1 MKKNIKKNIKKNL
14 RKLKNK
20 ATKILAPTLWKEKNE
35 LQYWKDRKLREGE
48 LKNYHYEYFY
58 TNHFGID
65 KSFFNNKI
73 ILDLGCG
80 PRGSLEWAT
89 NVKRKIGLDPLTH
102 KYLLLGA
109 SKHSM
114 EYINAPSEKIPLDNN
129 LCDAVFSFN
138 SLDHV
143 ENIEKTI
150 NEIKRILKPTG
161 IFLLLV
167 EVNHPPTDCE
177 PHELNQ
183 QQLIKAFSPEFYYE
197 DIDLYKPIEKGIYE
211 SIKANEKFDDPLMT
225 KQIGYFSAKFIKA

>member
-1 MKKNIKKNIKKNL
+1 MKKNIKKNL

-20 ATKILAPTLWKEKNE
+20 ATKIFAPTFWKEKNE
-35 LQYWKDRKLREGE
+35 LNYWKDRKLKEGK
-48 LKNYHYEYFY
+48 LTNLHYEYFY
-58 TNHFGID
+58 TTHFD
-65 KSFFNNKI
+65 MMKSFYDNKI

-80 PRGSLEWAT
+80 PRGSLEWAS
-89 NVKRKIGLDPLTH
+89 NSKQKIGLDPLANS
-102 KYLLLGA
+102 YIDLGTDR
-109 SKHSM
+109 HTM
-114 EYINAPSEKIPLDNN
+114 EYINAPSERIPIDDNT
-129 LCDAVFSFN
+129 CDAVFSFN

-143 ENIEKTI
+143 TNVEKTVM
-150 NEIKRILKPTG
+150 EIKRILKPNG

-183 QQLIKAFSPEFYYE
+183 QQLIQAFSPELFYE
-197 DIDLYKPIEKGIYE
+197 NIDLYKPIESGIYE